1 MTDNVERTLGRIE
14 AGLQSLRE
22 DVQEIKQ
29 EFRIEIAKQQLVQG
43 DLTARVNKQETFIAK
58 VAAVAAI
65 VGGAIVFVAEWLF
78 KKVTS

>member
-29 EFRIEIAKQQLVQG
+29 EFRIEIAKQQLLQSE
-43 DLTARVNKQETFIAK
+43 LTTRVNGHDTFFAR
-58 VAAVAAI
+58 VAAVSAI
-65 VGGAIVFVAEWLF
+65 VGGVVVFVAEWLF